1 MLIFDS
7 CDVKTL
13 SKEPAKSDFIVLKE
27 NPLLE
32 MLFLREV
39 GFKRLVMNILT
50 YLDDNVLS
58 EMERKMKV
66 F

>member
-39 GFKRLVMNILT
+39 GFKEACDE
-50 YLDDNVLS
+50 YFNVL
-58 EMERKMKV
+58 R
-66 F
+66 